1 MPMQGT
7 LEQVTGTGF
16 PGAIAAL
23 HPGKQRIAWWTDQV
37 AQAYQ
42 FTTFACL
49 YPSLA
54 TLQHLSLLYGEVSA
68 LEDAVAS
75 QQNWYWE
82 SLETFFRDERPQ
94 GTTEGFRPQPSQMPG
109 VTQGNLE
116 ELGRALQEFEE
127 SKGDWSKSR

>member
-1 MPMQGT
+1 M
-7 LEQVTGTGF
+7 
-16 PGAIAAL
+16 
-23 HPGKQRIAWWTDQV
+23 
-37 AQAYQ
+37 AQAYR

-75 QQNWYWE
+75 QQNWYRKALG
-82 SLETFFRDERPQ
+82 SLFREKGLQRPV
-94 GTTEGFRPQPSQMPG
+94 EEVRPSQVPG
-109 VTQGNLE
+109 MTQRDLE
-116 ELGRALQEFEE
+116 ELGRALEEFEE